1 MNSHKYSGILAVGMS
16 AAMILSGCSFSGG
29 MSRLV
34 GTVTD
39 TGKETVV
46 SASSQEGTPVQTLS
60 FNTDVEAP
68 AFKSDLSGS
77 TDVAAG
83 GKTTLSAEAAA
94 SDGGEISYQ
103 WYSNNV
109 DSNGGGTKIPGAT
122 SADYTPD
129 TSEGG
134 TTYYYVVAINTV
146 NGQVNETTSSTH
158 SVTVWANMYWQR
170 NADNGGYQY
179 LNHDDGTYP
188 SNTSMEIDGVTY
200 TFNDSGFAVD
210 PDTGDYVDVTQF
222 GESASSTSSS
232 AADSSDAQSTSVQSS
247 SAQ

>member
-1 MNSHKYSGILAVGMS
+1 MKGFRISGILAVGISTTML
-16 AAMILSGCSFSGG
+16 LSGCSFSGG
-29 MSRLV
+29 MNRLV
-34 GTVTD
+34 GTVTN

-46 SASSQEGTPVQTLS
+46 SASSEEGTPVQAFS
-60 FNTDVEAP
+60 FNTDIQAP
-68 AFKSDLSGS
+68 AFKGELSGP
-77 TDVAAG
+77 TDVAVN
-83 GKTTLSAEAAA
+83 GKATLSAKATA
-94 SDGGEISYQ
+94 SDGGKISYQ

-109 DSNGGGTKIPGAT
+109 DSNGGGTKISGAT

-129 TSEGG
+129 TSAGG

-188 SNTSMEIDGVTY
+188 SKTSMEIDGVTY

-222 GESASSTSSS
+222 GESVSSSSS
-232 AADSSDAQSTSVQSS
+232 ADNSAAQSSSVQSS
-247 SAQ
+247 SAK

>member
-1 MNSHKYSGILAVGMS
+1 MKALKISGILAAGIS
-16 AAMILSGCSFSGG
+16 TAMLLAGCSFSGG
-29 MSRLV
+29 MNRLV

-46 SASSQEGTPVQTLS
+46 SASSEEGTPVQALS
-60 FNTDVEAP
+60 FNTDVAAP

-77 TDVAAG
+77 TDVAVN
-83 GKTTLSAEAAA
+83 GKTTLSAKASA
-94 SDGGEISYQ
+94 SDGGTISYQ

-146 NGQVNETTSSTH
+146 KGQVNETTSSTH

-179 LNHDDGTYP
+179 LNHDDGSYP

-222 GESASSTSSS
+222 GENASESSSSGNSAS
-232 AADSSDAQSTSVQSS
+232 ADDAVQSS